1 MTLQKS
7 THKAP
12 PARSI
17 KCPNCGSKKTTQ
29 YDQKTICANCSTVI
43 DLKDLKNTKPKSK
56 QFEHN
61 HSQNMNTKPVAD
73 IDFGENG
80 YKKWQ
85 KLLGVSDATEK
96 RLATTLFEITKI
108 GQSMS
113 LPESTLKLALETYK
127 KIINSNLTRRNPTR
141 VLAAV
146 IIYISCRQAGIAT
159 SLNQIA
165 YLTKISPDK
174 IRRVHNSLF
183 KKMKPLSSPATS
195 ELYVSKLARSLF
207 EQDKTIKLAEKII
220 CAIKDQ
226 RFAKGKNP
234 VSLAA
239 ASCYIASKIGGE
251 AKTQREI
258 AEIGRITQATMCTR
272 YQEIS
277 KHLLFKIYL

>member
-7 THKAP
+7 TPKTSP
-12 PARSI
+12 PRSI

-29 YDQKTICANCSTVI
+29 YDQKTICTNCSTVI
-43 DLKDLKNTKPKSK
+43 DLKDFNNQKPKPK
-56 QFEHN
+56 QFAQT
-61 HSQNMNTKPVAD
+61 HSQNMNTKPAAA

-108 GQSMS
+108 GQTMS

-127 KIINSNLTRRNPTR
+127 KIINSNLTRRNPTK

-146 IIYISCRQAGIAT
+146 IIYVSCRQAGIAT

-165 YLTKISPDK
+165 YLSKISPDK
-174 IRRVHNSLF
+174 IRRLHNRLF

-207 EQDKTIKLAEKII
+207 KHDKTIELAEKII

-258 AEIGRITQATMCTR
+258 AEIGRITQATMGTR

-277 KHLLFKIYL
+277 KNLLFKIHL